1 MTKDENPVNVVI
13 ADSQFLITESLKII
27 LQADSRFYV
36 SKIVTGKDELIAAL
50 LQGNIQLLII
60 DPMSPDLS
68 GLSEL
73 QDIKGK
79 FPKLKILI
87 ITNILNKIDLQEY
100 NVIGIT
106 NIILKTAGREEL
118 FEALSSAIKGKKFY
132 SDEVLQIL
140 FEDNE
145 KKKSGEETRQLTTS
159 EIEIVRLISE
169 GLTTKEIA
177 VRKFISYHTV
187 ITHRK
192 NIFRK
197 LGVSSISELLML
209 AIRSGWINMIEY
221 HI

>member
-27 LQADSRFYV
+27 LHADGRFFITE
-36 SKIVTGKDELIAAL
+36 IVTDKDELIAAL
-50 LQGNIQLLII
+50 SHDEIQILII
-60 DPMSPDLS
+60 DPSSSDIS
-68 GLSEL
+68 VLSEL
-73 QDIKGK
+73 QGIRSK

-87 ITNILNKIDLQEY
+87 ITNIINRIELQEY
-100 NVIGIT
+100 NSIGIT
-106 NIILKTAGREEL
+106 NIILKTADREEL
-118 FEALSSAIKGKKFY
+118 FEALTSVIKGKKFY

-145 KKKSGEETRQLTTS
+145 RKKTGEETKQLTTS

-177 VRKFISYHTV
+177 VRKFISHHTV

>member
-1 MTKDENPVNVVI
+1 MTKDESPVNVVI

-27 LQADSRFYV
+27 LQTDGRFYV
-36 SKIVTGKDELIAAL
+36 SKIVTGQDELIAAL
-50 LQGNIQLLII
+50 SQDEIHILII
-60 DPMSPDLS
+60 DPSSSDIS
-68 GLSEL
+68 EISEL
-73 QDIKGK
+73 QGIRSK

-87 ITNILNKIDLQEY
+87 ITNIINRIELQEY
-100 NVIGIT
+100 NSIGIT

-118 FEALSSAIKGKKFY
+118 FEALTSVIKGKKFY
-132 SDEVLQIL
+132 PDEILQIL
-140 FEDNE
+140 FEENE
-145 KKKSGEETRQLTTS
+145 RKKPGEETKQLTAS

-177 VRKFISYHTV
+177 VRKFISHHTV

-197 LGVSSISELLML
+197 LGVTSISELLML
-209 AIRSGWINMIEY
+209 AIRSGWINKIEY